1 MGKKPTVLV
10 VDDEIDIANE
20 IVSILDET
28 KEYDILRAGD
38 GMDAIEKVRGNEV
51 DVVLLDIRM
60 PNMTGIDALK
70 EIKATKNSPEVIM
83 LTALDDSQNAWEASK
98 HGAYDYITKPFE
110 TAPLLMRTKRA
121 AEKSMYSKRFNR
133 NWELMDSLRVMNHN
147 DPERATK
154 IWDRIH
160 EETDRAGLSH
170 STDLP
175 TDTVQEIFNS
185 VM

>member
-1 MGKKPTVLV
+1 MENKPTVLV
-10 VDDEIDIANE
+10 VDDETDIANE

-28 KEYDILRAGD
+28 KEYNILRAGD
-38 GMDAIEKVRGNEV
+38 GKDAIDKVRSNEV

-98 HGAYDYITKPFE
+98 YGAYDYLTKPFE

-121 AEKSMYSKRFNR
+121 AEKSIHSKRFNK
-133 NWELMDSLRVMNHN
+133 NWELLDSLRVMNHN
-147 DPERATK
+147 EPARATK
-154 IWDRIH
+154 IWDRLH

-175 TDTVQEIFNS
+175 VEVVQEIFNTTR
-185 VM
+185 

>member
-1 MGKKPTVLV
+1 MDKKPTVLV

-28 KEYDILRAGD
+28 KEYNILRAGD
-38 GMDAIEKVRGNEV
+38 GKDAVEKVRSNEI

-70 EIKATKNSPEVIM
+70 EIKASKNSPEVIM
-83 LTALDDSQNAWEASK
+83 LTALDDSLNAWEASK
-98 HGAYDYITKPFE
+98 HGAYDYLTKPFE

-121 AEKSMYSKRFNR
+121 AEKSIYSKRFNK
-133 NWELMDSLRVMNHN
+133 NWELLDSLRVMNHN
-147 DPERATK
+147 DPSRASK
-154 IWDRIH
+154 IWDRLH
-160 EETDRAGLSH
+160 DETDRRGLSH

-175 TDTVQEIFNS
+175 IEVVQEIFDS
-185 VM
+185 IQ